1 MEDRIL
7 PCRCRCSSS
16 CLTFEIKVINLT
28 ITMSKCLNFKYK
40 LIAGRLTHTLMRL
53 LCVKR
58 NEYIFLAIFVVL
70 LLQCCI
76 TVCRSMST
84 TAYVVCGR

>member
-16 CLTFEIKVINLT
+16 CLTFESKVINLT

-58 NEYIFLAIFVVL
+58 NEYFFLAMFVVL
-70 LLQCCI
+70 LQYVLYNCLSIYVNNSLC
-76 TVCRSMST
+76 SMW
-84 TAYVVCGR
+84 